1 MTPKNVKNF
10 TRQVT
15 GVTVFVGFPRQSGY
29 FHFPKTSPS
38 IPRSNPTAWPGKPKH
53 DLLNKYTVLDSIGI
67 CLIFFNSYLK
77 LPESNGRYPAISTFA
92 AKKSPPDY
100 NSPHPGWHRWIPTTS
115 SPPHILV
122 GGPGPPQPEKWWS
135 ERQWR
140 DDDIPNIYGK
150 MQNWWQPVTT
160 NQYYIQNTCS
170 TK

>member
-1 MTPKNVKNF
+1 MTPKNVKNV
-10 TRQVT
+10 TWQVT

-29 FHFPKTSPS
+29 FHFPKTSPYHVVIQQHGQES
-38 IPRSNPTAWPGKPKH
+38 QNTISWINIQCWIQLAFF
-53 DLLNKYTVLDSIGI
+53 
-67 CLIFFNSYLK
+67 LIFFNSYLK